1 VRNVNFLV
9 VDDCP
14 TVRKIMH
21 KALRHKLGAEK
32 IFDACD
38 GKDAI
43 NVLATEKIDIV
54 ISDWEMPKMTGEELL
69 LKIRKTPK
77 FQNLPFIMMTTH
89 GERSFVL
96 RAIQNGA
103 NHYLTKPFSSE
114 KLEEAIRKS
123 WHGSDRREC
132 TRHACLPMHKLSLSS
147 GQARFVAE
155 ALNISQTGILLRL
168 PYNDHIRLFGEFTL
182 SIVFEDVE
190 LLDVEFKSLAGRVVR
205 INEAD
210 SYDDHE
216 LVCEVGLNFNLE
228 KSGNEAAGQLQG
240 LLEYLSTFGQ
250 EMIASA
256 S

>member
-1 VRNVNFLV
+1 MRNVNFLV

-103 NHYLTKPFSSE
+103 NH
-114 KLEEAIRKS
+114 
-123 WHGSDRREC
+123 
-132 TRHACLPMHKLSLSS
+132 
-147 GQARFVAE
+147 
-155 ALNISQTGILLRL
+155 
-168 PYNDHIRLFGEFTL
+168 
-182 SIVFEDVE
+182 
-190 LLDVEFKSLAGRVVR
+190 
-205 INEAD
+205 
-210 SYDDHE
+210 
-216 LVCEVGLNFNLE
+216 
-228 KSGNEAAGQLQG
+228 
-240 LLEYLSTFGQ
+240 
-250 EMIASA
+250 
-256 S
+256 

>member
-1 VRNVNFLV
+1 MRNINFLV

-43 NVLATEKIDIV
+43 NVLATEKIDII
-54 ISDWEMPKMTGEELL
+54 ISDWEMPKMNGEELL

-77 FQNLPFIMMTTH
+77 FQDMPFIMMTTH

-132 TRHACLPMHKLSLSS
+132 ARHACLPMHKLILNSDQGAL
-147 GQARFVAE
+147 AAE
-155 ALNISQTGILLRL
+155 ALNISQTGILIRL
-168 PYNDHIRLFGEFTL
+168 PYNDNIRLFGEFTL
-182 SIVFEDVE
+182 KIEFEDVE
-190 LLDVEFKSLAGRVVR
+190 LLDVEFKSLIGRVVR

-210 SYDDHE
+210 SYDNHE
-216 LVCEVGLNFNLE
+216 LACEVGLNFNFE
-228 KSGNEAAGQLQG
+228 KTNKAGSEQLNN
-240 LLEYLSTFGQ
+240 LLKYLSTFGQ
-250 EMIASA
+250 EVIASA